1 MFGFY
6 LNYFLVIIKFML
18 KIEIPQD
25 VNLIIDELSKA
36 GFEAYAVGGC
46 VRDSILGREPN
57 DWDITTSAKPE
68 DIKKIFHRT
77 IDTGIQHG
85 TVTVLIKGNGYEV
98 TTYRIDGE
106 YTDHR
111 RPDEVTFTSDLSE
124 DLLRRDFTINAM
136 AYSNE
141 NGLVDLY
148 GGVDDL
154 EKGIIRCVGNPDDRF
169 DEDAL
174 RIMRAVRFS
183 AQLNYSI
190 EKKTM
195 EAITELADT
204 LTKISAERIQTEL
217 VKLLL
222 SDHPEKLI
230 TAYELGITKVI
241 LPEFDRC
248 MSTPQNNPH
257 HMFNVGEHIVK
268 SIQNIRS
275 DRILRLTM
283 LMHDIGKADTISID
297 NEGICHFYGHAE
309 TSVQLAKGIF
319 KRLKFDRDTMDRTC
333 NLVRYHDDR
342 FPATAKNVRRAMNR
356 IGTTDFPLFIEVRYA
371 DTLAQSNLYR
381 QEKLKY
387 IDDIDKLYKEILEKQ
402 EPVTIKDLA
411 VNGKDLIS
419 AGITPG
425 RQLGSALNAMLDDV
439 LDNPEHNSKEYL
451 LEPERLKSFL
461 TDQINE
467 G

>member
-6 LNYFLVIIKFML
+6 LNCFLVIIKFML

-68 DIKKIFHRT
+68 DIKKIFRRT
-77 IDTGIQHG
+77 VDTGIQHG

-111 RPDEVTFTSDLSE
+111 RPDEVTFTSELSE

-136 AYSNE
+136 ACNNE
-141 NGLVDLY
+141 SGLVDLY

-174 RIMRAVRFS
+174 RIMRAVRFA
-183 AQLNYSI
+183 AQLGFEI
-190 EKKTM
+190 DKDTRDAAAKHAE
-195 EAITELADT
+195 ELNQV
-204 LTKISAERIQTEL
+204 SAERIETEL
-217 VKLLL
+217 TKLLL

-230 TAYELGITKVI
+230 DMYELGITAQV
-241 LPEFDRC
+241 LPEFDR
-248 MSTPQNNPH
+248 MIETEQNTPYHQYDVGRH
-257 HMFNVGEHIVK
+257 TIEVIRNVKPTKVMRYTALLHDVAKPDCKTTDENGRDHFKMHAMYGEK
-268 SIQNIRS
+268 KAGE
-275 DRILRLTM
+275 ILRRLRM
-283 LMHDIGKADTISID
+283 DNDTIRD
-297 NEGICHFYGHAE
+297 VKKLVYWHDYGIKGVNSVKPVRRMLSQMGAE
-309 TSVQLAKGIF
+309 YFDMFLDIRQADMKGQSDYKLEERKAVLADII
-319 KRLKFDRDTMDRTC
+319 
-333 NLVRYHDDR
+333 RYHDQ
-342 FPATAKNVRRAMNR
+342 V
-356 IGTTDFPLFIEVRYA
+356 IEEGNALSV
-371 DTLAQSNLYR
+371 
-381 QEKLKY
+381 
-387 IDDIDKLYKEILEKQ
+387 
-402 EPVTIKDLA
+402 KDLA
-411 VNGKDLIS
+411 LNGKDLIEL
-419 AGITPG
+419 GVKPG
-425 RQLGSALNAMLDDV
+425 PRMGEILS
-439 LDNPEHNSKEYL
+439 YL
-451 LEPERLKSFL
+451 LDKVLEEPELNDEKQL
-461 TDQINE
+461 TEIVKDIISNE